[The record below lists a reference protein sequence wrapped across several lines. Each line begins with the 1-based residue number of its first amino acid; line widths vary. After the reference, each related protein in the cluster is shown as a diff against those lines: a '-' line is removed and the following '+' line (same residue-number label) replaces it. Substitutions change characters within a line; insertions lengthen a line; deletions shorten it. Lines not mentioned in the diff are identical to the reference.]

1 MKLSE
6 WAKRQGITYKTAW
19 RWFKAGALPLSNR
32 FARLLCS
39 TSRRAA
45 PGAPGAPDFSVHPHT
60 CAHTC
65 MRGNGKIGRIRRN
78 VAHWSVVSVL
88 PLITCICG
96 PNSHPSEPALV
107 TMWAIVKTLWL
118 EPLPLKY
125 LVE

>member
-1 MKLSE
+1 MLQISLFSLT
-6 WAKRQGITYKTAW
+6 R
-19 RWFKAGALPLSNR
+19 
-32 FARLLCS
+32 AR
-39 TSRRAA
+39 T
-45 PGAPGAPDFSVHPHT
+45 H
-60 CAHTC
+60 